1 MRDYG
6 TIQGYLET
14 VMEQIRWKRA
24 RPVVAREL
32 EGHLEDQKEA
42 LIREGKSP
50 EEAERLAVADMGDP
64 VEVGAALDAVHR
76 PRPQWGLLG
85 LTIVLAVSCTVLRLV
100 LTADWRFDG
109 ESLPLALLAL
119 LIGTGAM
126 VGLYLLDISRLA
138 RYARWIYIGTVVL
151 GIGCDSLSLMHIS
164 PRLSHFSYYLSLFL
178 PVVYA
183 LWVYACRGRGWPGL
197 LFAIAGGIP
206 LAFVSV
212 WWYPSVTTLEVLVCS
227 GFGVM
232 LCAAWGDWFGV
243 LRGRGTAAVLGISVL
258 LGWSVWT
265 LGLRHTARWSI
276 ILHPEQDP
284 LGAGWFILQVQSFLQ
299 DAPLLRSG
307 IGSVGVN
314 TGSRVRL
321 HGGMYI
327 EEVLGRDFLPSI
339 LAVHW
344 GWLPL
349 VMLTAATAALVL
361 WLAVRALKQKNRAGR
376 LVALSVALAIG
387 LRAVFSMVLNLGILV
402 FGASYPFLGG
412 NTFLV
417 ADMALIGLA
426 LSVFRGASIARE
438 EPEKPLRQRKRLRI
452 RVEYQ

>member
-1 MRDYG
+1 MRDSQ
-6 TIQGYLET
+6 TVAAYLET
-14 VMEQIRWKRA
+14 VAEQIRWKRA
-24 RPVVAREL
+24 RPVLVREL
-32 EGHLEDQKEA
+32 EQHLMDQRDAFVKAGKPED
-42 LIREGKSP
+42 
-50 EEAERLAVADMGDP
+50 EAEQLAVEDMGDP

-85 LTIVLAVSCTVLRLV
+85 LTIALVAVCTALRLV
-100 LTADWRFDG
+100 LTAGWRFDG

-119 LIGTGAM
+119 LLGTGAM

-138 RYARWIYIGTVVL
+138 RHAVAIYIGTVVL
-151 GIGCDSLSLMHIS
+151 GIGCVFFNLSRLS
-164 PRLSHFSYYLSLFL
+164 PRLSHFTYYLSLFL

-183 LWVYACRGRGWPGL
+183 LWVYACRGKGWLGL
-197 LFAIAGGIP
+197 LGAIAGGIP
-206 LAFVSV
+206 LVIVSAC
-212 WWYPSVTTLEVLVCS
+212 WYPSVTTLEVLVCS
-227 GFGVM
+227 GFVLM

-243 LRGRGTAAVLGISVL
+243 RRGRGTAAVLGISVL
-258 LGWSVWT
+258 LGWVVWT

-307 IGSVGVN
+307 IGSVGAN

-387 LRAVFSMVLNLGILV
+387 LRAVFSMVLNLGILI